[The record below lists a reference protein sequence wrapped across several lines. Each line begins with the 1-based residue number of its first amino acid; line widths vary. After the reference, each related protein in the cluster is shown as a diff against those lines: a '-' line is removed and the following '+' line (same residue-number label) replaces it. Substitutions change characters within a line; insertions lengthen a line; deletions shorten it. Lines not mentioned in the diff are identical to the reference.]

1 MFYIKNCI
9 TFVEQIT
16 TITMSSQDSRVVEIL
31 NKANLNWNVKSE
43 KVTTESGILL
53 DGYSAL
59 VREDT
64 NVPLSVRSESYYP
77 YQNYELVELL
87 DRVSGLTGLSIHKG
101 GFFGEGQKVFIQLK
115 SNNLRI
121 GNDRVEGY
129 LTGINS
135 FDGTTSLAFGPSNI
149 TISCQNKFFAAFRE
163 MQSKVRHTK
172 NMVVKID
179 EICKR
184 LEGVLDEE
192 KIVFDNIL
200 KLSETRFDDIIKD
213 RVTRELFGI
222 NKDVD
227 LKDMEA
233 ISGVT
238 RNKLSR
244 FYVDLNGELQ
254 GKGDNLW
261 GLFSGI
267 TKYTTHSLTKNDN
280 TEAKMFGV
288 YGKRELSIFNKLTEL
303 V

>member
-1 MFYIKNCI
+1 MRD
-9 TFVEQIT
+9 
-16 TITMSSQDSRVVEIL
+16 QDSRVVEIL
-31 NKANLNWNVKSE
+31 NKTNLNWNVKSE

-121 GNDRVEGY
+121 GNDRVEGF

-179 EICKR
+179 EICRR

-227 LKDMEA
+227 LKDMDA

-267 TKYTTHSLTKNDN
+267 TKYTTHSLSKNDN

>member
-1 MFYIKNCI
+1 
-9 TFVEQIT
+9 
-16 TITMSSQDSRVVEIL
+16 MSSQDSRVVEIL